1 MGKQKHQNP
10 YDYIYD
16 TYSPEEE
23 EQLFA
28 AIKPS
33 KPKVQKTIQ
42 PTFVA
47 ESAYAP
53 DEEQIPYFNTTENS
67 EEAILRLEEN
77 NKELAQK
84 YLDILSSSINRQER
98 DFIRE
103 EIKTLIRTW
112 GLTYVDDLEH
122 YPLSREEKHII
133 RMDFYGSI
141 NQTEKTPPRTNLSE
155 RYLQFINAPQTQQAE
170 LPPQDYNLDASPT
183 WQLFRQFPRFQ
194 KIESELKEQMHKMHI
209 PAELLP
215 AMNAY
220 DFSDILY
227 NYFKEDENSPKA
239 HLFLGARKSFI
250 KDFIR
255 HNENAL
261 KKYLTQINVDQ
272 RYIDALVDEMKR
284 LGKTSNIM
292 VMDPIKWKTLFKQ
305 YQKAGLIPTDEV
317 YTPDVP
323 QKYKELIKEHNDY
336 FKVAVLD
343 KEGKPLSGPEF
354 SVHHKTAVKD
364 AATIPDLADVNKFEN
379 LCLTIDSPYHR
390 ILHSLD
396 MTQTIDKRESYKS
409 RIYMNKD
416 IVFWGGF
423 HPLFHIHYDYS
434 QDARTLRQKK
444 NLTEWKEK
452 HHIPTPQEIK
462 EAYSSYVD
470 SLNRSKNSKKEKNE
484 KRIASNENNTP
495 TKLGINSLPQ
505 YKKIFAEKGKQ
516 AKIKAQKIAQI
527 VDSLYFSQLE
537 GTRKDI
543 PSYMRQFEGKYKDR
557 KKKANA
563 IGQLLGIMQA
573 VSAIENKTQES
584 KDNVILAAQKYE
596 QTHQQ
601 AKRTKAML
609 KFATKANNTSKT
621 ETKSDVPQ
629 PKKKKKEPSPKTI
642 SKEKIL
648 QNIND
653 SLVTIDDKKH
663 IQFYLEDKPLKP
675 QMKKTVKMAA
685 ATKEK
690 NKAPQTVAPAKEQKA
705 FIYHPKPVLNK
716 EKSPTTNSAPEIQEK
731 RAPLNMNRIFNKL
744 KQKQEQKKLEQ
755 QKHNYRYQMKRKKIE
770 AIKELYRIMQQVAAK
785 PDRTKEQDSRAME
798 RILFVLSQNK
808 SRS

>member
-141 NQTEKTPPRTNLSE
+141 NQTEKVPPRTNLSE

-323 QKYKELIKEHNDY
+323 QKYKELIKERNDY

-409 RIYMNKD
+409 RIYMDKD

-462 EAYSSYVD
+462 EAYSSYVEG
-470 SLNRSKNSKKEKNE
+470 LHRSKNSKKKKSPPKENTQNTLPVKYEKTPRINISPNKTKSLKKQIQPIDTRIKNNNE
-484 KRIASNENNTP
+484 TAFNKRKE
-495 TKLGINSLPQ
+495 
-505 YKKIFAEKGKQ
+505 
-516 AKIKAQKIAQI
+516 KIAQPM
-527 VDSLYFSQLE
+527 SME
-537 GTRKDI
+537 
-543 PSYMRQFEGKYKDR
+543 
-557 KKKANA
+557 
-563 IGQLLGIMQA
+563 
-573 VSAIENKTQES
+573 
-584 KDNVILAAQKYE
+584 
-596 QTHQQ
+596 
-601 AKRTKAML
+601 
-609 KFATKANNTSKT
+609 
-621 ETKSDVPQ
+621 
-629 PKKKKKEPSPKTI
+629 
-642 SKEKIL
+642 
-648 QNIND
+648 
-653 SLVTIDDKKH
+653 
-663 IQFYLEDKPLKP
+663 
-675 QMKKTVKMAA
+675 
-685 ATKEK
+685 
-690 NKAPQTVAPAKEQKA
+690 
-705 FIYHPKPVLNK
+705 
-716 EKSPTTNSAPEIQEK
+716 
-731 RAPLNMNRIFNKL
+731 RIFNKL

>member
-141 NQTEKTPPRTNLSE
+141 NQTEKVPPRTNLSE
-155 RYLQFINAPQTQQAE
+155 RYLQFINAPQSQQAE

-462 EAYSSYVD
+462 EAYSSYVEG
-470 SLNRSKNSKKEKNE
+470 LHRSKNSKKKKSPPKENTQNTLPVKYEKTQRINISPNKTKSLKKQIQPIDTRIKNNNE
-484 KRIASNENNTP
+484 TAFNKRKE
-495 TKLGINSLPQ
+495 
-505 YKKIFAEKGKQ
+505 
-516 AKIKAQKIAQI
+516 KIAQPM
-527 VDSLYFSQLE
+527 SME
-537 GTRKDI
+537 
-543 PSYMRQFEGKYKDR
+543 
-557 KKKANA
+557 
-563 IGQLLGIMQA
+563 
-573 VSAIENKTQES
+573 
-584 KDNVILAAQKYE
+584 
-596 QTHQQ
+596 
-601 AKRTKAML
+601 
-609 KFATKANNTSKT
+609 
-621 ETKSDVPQ
+621 
-629 PKKKKKEPSPKTI
+629 
-642 SKEKIL
+642 
-648 QNIND
+648 
-653 SLVTIDDKKH
+653 
-663 IQFYLEDKPLKP
+663 
-675 QMKKTVKMAA
+675 
-685 ATKEK
+685 
-690 NKAPQTVAPAKEQKA
+690 
-705 FIYHPKPVLNK
+705 
-716 EKSPTTNSAPEIQEK
+716 
-731 RAPLNMNRIFNKL
+731 RIFNKL

>member
-10 YDYIYD
+10 YDYIYN

-141 NQTEKTPPRTNLSE
+141 NQTEKVPPRTNLSE

-423 HPLFHIHYDYS
+423 HPMFHIHYDYS

-462 EAYSSYVD
+462 EAYSSYVEG
-470 SLNRSKNSKKEKNE
+470 LHRSKNSKKKKSPPKENTQNTLPVKYEKTPRINISPNKTKSLKKQIQPIDTRIKNNNE
-484 KRIASNENNTP
+484 TAFNKRKE
-495 TKLGINSLPQ
+495 
-505 YKKIFAEKGKQ
+505 
-516 AKIKAQKIAQI
+516 KIAQPM
-527 VDSLYFSQLE
+527 SME
-537 GTRKDI
+537 
-543 PSYMRQFEGKYKDR
+543 
-557 KKKANA
+557 
-563 IGQLLGIMQA
+563 
-573 VSAIENKTQES
+573 
-584 KDNVILAAQKYE
+584 
-596 QTHQQ
+596 
-601 AKRTKAML
+601 
-609 KFATKANNTSKT
+609 
-621 ETKSDVPQ
+621 
-629 PKKKKKEPSPKTI
+629 
-642 SKEKIL
+642 
-648 QNIND
+648 
-653 SLVTIDDKKH
+653 
-663 IQFYLEDKPLKP
+663 
-675 QMKKTVKMAA
+675 
-685 ATKEK
+685 
-690 NKAPQTVAPAKEQKA
+690 
-705 FIYHPKPVLNK
+705 
-716 EKSPTTNSAPEIQEK
+716 
-731 RAPLNMNRIFNKL
+731 RIFNKL

-755 QKHNYRYQMKRKKIE
+755 QKHNYRYQKKRKKIE

>member
-317 YTPDVP
+317 YTPDVS

-409 RIYMNKD
+409 RIYMDKD

-462 EAYSSYVD
+462 EAYSSYVEG
-470 SLNRSKNSKKEKNE
+470 LHRSKNSKKKKSPPKENTKNTLPVKYEKTPRINISPNKTKSLKKQIQPIDTRIKNNNE
-484 KRIASNENNTP
+484 TAFNKRKE
-495 TKLGINSLPQ
+495 
-505 YKKIFAEKGKQ
+505 
-516 AKIKAQKIAQI
+516 KIAQPM
-527 VDSLYFSQLE
+527 SME
-537 GTRKDI
+537 
-543 PSYMRQFEGKYKDR
+543 
-557 KKKANA
+557 
-563 IGQLLGIMQA
+563 
-573 VSAIENKTQES
+573 
-584 KDNVILAAQKYE
+584 
-596 QTHQQ
+596 
-601 AKRTKAML
+601 
-609 KFATKANNTSKT
+609 
-621 ETKSDVPQ
+621 
-629 PKKKKKEPSPKTI
+629 
-642 SKEKIL
+642 
-648 QNIND
+648 
-653 SLVTIDDKKH
+653 
-663 IQFYLEDKPLKP
+663 
-675 QMKKTVKMAA
+675 
-685 ATKEK
+685 
-690 NKAPQTVAPAKEQKA
+690 
-705 FIYHPKPVLNK
+705 
-716 EKSPTTNSAPEIQEK
+716 
-731 RAPLNMNRIFNKL
+731 RIFNKL

-755 QKHNYRYQMKRKKIE
+755 QKHNYRNQMKRKKIE

>member
-155 RYLQFINAPQTQQAE
+155 RYLQFINTPQTQQAE
-170 LPPQDYNLDASPT
+170 LPSQDYNLDASPT

-215 AMNAY
+215 ALNAY

-227 NYFKEDENSPKA
+227 NYYKEDENSPKA

-255 HNENAL
+255 HNETAFR
-261 KKYLTQINVDQ
+261 KYLTQTNVDK

-323 QKYKELIKEHNDY
+323 QKYKDLIKEHNDY

-409 RIYMNKD
+409 RIYMDKD

-462 EAYSSYVD
+462 EAYSSYVEG
-470 SLNRSKNSKKEKNE
+470 LHRSKNSKKKKSPPKENTQNTLPVKYEKTQRINISPNKTKSLKKQIQPMDTRIKNNNE
-484 KRIASNENNTP
+484 TAFNKRKE
-495 TKLGINSLPQ
+495 
-505 YKKIFAEKGKQ
+505 
-516 AKIKAQKIAQI
+516 KIAQPM
-527 VDSLYFSQLE
+527 SME
-537 GTRKDI
+537 
-543 PSYMRQFEGKYKDR
+543 
-557 KKKANA
+557 
-563 IGQLLGIMQA
+563 
-573 VSAIENKTQES
+573 
-584 KDNVILAAQKYE
+584 
-596 QTHQQ
+596 
-601 AKRTKAML
+601 
-609 KFATKANNTSKT
+609 
-621 ETKSDVPQ
+621 
-629 PKKKKKEPSPKTI
+629 
-642 SKEKIL
+642 
-648 QNIND
+648 
-653 SLVTIDDKKH
+653 
-663 IQFYLEDKPLKP
+663 
-675 QMKKTVKMAA
+675 
-685 ATKEK
+685 
-690 NKAPQTVAPAKEQKA
+690 
-705 FIYHPKPVLNK
+705 
-716 EKSPTTNSAPEIQEK
+716 
-731 RAPLNMNRIFNKL
+731 RIFNKL

-770 AIKELYRIMQQVAAK
+770 AIKELYKIMQQVAAK

>member
-141 NQTEKTPPRTNLSE
+141 NQTEKVPPRTNLSE

-462 EAYSSYVD
+462 EAYSSYVEG
-470 SLNRSKNSKKEKNE
+470 LHRSKNSKKKKSPPKENTQNTLPVKYEKTQRINISPNKTKSLKKQIQPIDTRIKNNNE
-484 KRIASNENNTP
+484 TAFNKRKE
-495 TKLGINSLPQ
+495 
-505 YKKIFAEKGKQ
+505 
-516 AKIKAQKIAQI
+516 KIAQPM
-527 VDSLYFSQLE
+527 SME
-537 GTRKDI
+537 
-543 PSYMRQFEGKYKDR
+543 
-557 KKKANA
+557 
-563 IGQLLGIMQA
+563 
-573 VSAIENKTQES
+573 
-584 KDNVILAAQKYE
+584 
-596 QTHQQ
+596 
-601 AKRTKAML
+601 
-609 KFATKANNTSKT
+609 
-621 ETKSDVPQ
+621 
-629 PKKKKKEPSPKTI
+629 
-642 SKEKIL
+642 
-648 QNIND
+648 
-653 SLVTIDDKKH
+653 
-663 IQFYLEDKPLKP
+663 
-675 QMKKTVKMAA
+675 
-685 ATKEK
+685 
-690 NKAPQTVAPAKEQKA
+690 
-705 FIYHPKPVLNK
+705 
-716 EKSPTTNSAPEIQEK
+716 
-731 RAPLNMNRIFNKL
+731 RIFNKL

-770 AIKELYRIMQQVAAK
+770 AIKELYKIMQQVAAK

>member
-141 NQTEKTPPRTNLSE
+141 NQTEKVPPRTNLSE

-194 KIESELKEQMHKMHI
+194 KIESELKEQMQKMRI

-215 AMNAY
+215 ALNAY

-227 NYFKEDENSPKA
+227 NYYKEDENSPKA

-255 HNENAL
+255 HNETAFR
-261 KKYLTQINVDQ
+261 KYLTQINVDQ

-323 QKYKELIKEHNDY
+323 QKYKELIKERNDY

-409 RIYMNKD
+409 RIYMDKD

-462 EAYSSYVD
+462 EAYSSYVEG
-470 SLNRSKNSKKEKNE
+470 LHRSKNSKKKKSPPKENTQNTLPVKYEKTPRINISPNKTKSLKKQIQPIDTRIKNNNE
-484 KRIASNENNTP
+484 TAFNKRKE
-495 TKLGINSLPQ
+495 
-505 YKKIFAEKGKQ
+505 
-516 AKIKAQKIAQI
+516 KIAQPM
-527 VDSLYFSQLE
+527 SME
-537 GTRKDI
+537 
-543 PSYMRQFEGKYKDR
+543 
-557 KKKANA
+557 
-563 IGQLLGIMQA
+563 
-573 VSAIENKTQES
+573 
-584 KDNVILAAQKYE
+584 
-596 QTHQQ
+596 
-601 AKRTKAML
+601 
-609 KFATKANNTSKT
+609 
-621 ETKSDVPQ
+621 
-629 PKKKKKEPSPKTI
+629 
-642 SKEKIL
+642 
-648 QNIND
+648 
-653 SLVTIDDKKH
+653 
-663 IQFYLEDKPLKP
+663 
-675 QMKKTVKMAA
+675 
-685 ATKEK
+685 
-690 NKAPQTVAPAKEQKA
+690 
-705 FIYHPKPVLNK
+705 
-716 EKSPTTNSAPEIQEK
+716 
-731 RAPLNMNRIFNKL
+731 RIFNKL

>member
-10 YDYIYD
+10 YDYVYD

-141 NQTEKTPPRTNLSE
+141 NQTEKVPPRTNLSE
-155 RYLQFINAPQTQQAE
+155 RYLQFINAPQSQQAE

-284 LGKTSNIM
+284 FGKTSNIM

-462 EAYSSYVD
+462 EAYSSYVEG
-470 SLNRSKNSKKEKNE
+470 LHRSKNSKKKKSPPKENTQNTLPVKYEKTQRINISPNKTKSLKKQIQPIDTRIKNNNE
-484 KRIASNENNTP
+484 TAFNKRKE
-495 TKLGINSLPQ
+495 
-505 YKKIFAEKGKQ
+505 
-516 AKIKAQKIAQI
+516 KIAQPM
-527 VDSLYFSQLE
+527 SME
-537 GTRKDI
+537 
-543 PSYMRQFEGKYKDR
+543 
-557 KKKANA
+557 
-563 IGQLLGIMQA
+563 
-573 VSAIENKTQES
+573 
-584 KDNVILAAQKYE
+584 
-596 QTHQQ
+596 
-601 AKRTKAML
+601 
-609 KFATKANNTSKT
+609 
-621 ETKSDVPQ
+621 
-629 PKKKKKEPSPKTI
+629 
-642 SKEKIL
+642 
-648 QNIND
+648 
-653 SLVTIDDKKH
+653 
-663 IQFYLEDKPLKP
+663 
-675 QMKKTVKMAA
+675 
-685 ATKEK
+685 
-690 NKAPQTVAPAKEQKA
+690 
-705 FIYHPKPVLNK
+705 
-716 EKSPTTNSAPEIQEK
+716 
-731 RAPLNMNRIFNKL
+731 RIFNKL

-770 AIKELYRIMQQVAAK
+770 AIKELYKIMQQVAAK

>member
-16 TYSPEEE
+16 TYSPEQE

-141 NQTEKTPPRTNLSE
+141 NQTEKVPPRTNLSE

-170 LPPQDYNLDASPT
+170 LPPQDYNLDTSPT

-255 HNENAL
+255 HNETAFR
-261 KKYLTQINVDQ
+261 KYLTQTNVDK

-462 EAYSSYVD
+462 EAYSSYVEG
-470 SLNRSKNSKKEKNE
+470 LHRSKNSKKKKSPPKENTQNTLPVKYEKTPRINISPNKTKSLKKQIQPMDTRIKNNNE
-484 KRIASNENNTP
+484 TAFNKRKE
-495 TKLGINSLPQ
+495 
-505 YKKIFAEKGKQ
+505 
-516 AKIKAQKIAQI
+516 KIAQPM
-527 VDSLYFSQLE
+527 SME
-537 GTRKDI
+537 
-543 PSYMRQFEGKYKDR
+543 
-557 KKKANA
+557 
-563 IGQLLGIMQA
+563 
-573 VSAIENKTQES
+573 
-584 KDNVILAAQKYE
+584 
-596 QTHQQ
+596 
-601 AKRTKAML
+601 
-609 KFATKANNTSKT
+609 
-621 ETKSDVPQ
+621 
-629 PKKKKKEPSPKTI
+629 
-642 SKEKIL
+642 
-648 QNIND
+648 
-653 SLVTIDDKKH
+653 
-663 IQFYLEDKPLKP
+663 
-675 QMKKTVKMAA
+675 
-685 ATKEK
+685 
-690 NKAPQTVAPAKEQKA
+690 
-705 FIYHPKPVLNK
+705 
-716 EKSPTTNSAPEIQEK
+716 
-731 RAPLNMNRIFNKL
+731 RIFNKL

>member
-141 NQTEKTPPRTNLSE
+141 NQTEKVPPRTNLSE
-155 RYLQFINAPQTQQAE
+155 RYLQFINAPQTHQAE
-170 LPPQDYNLDASPT
+170 LPPQDYNLDTSPT

-462 EAYSSYVD
+462 EAYSSYVEG
-470 SLNRSKNSKKEKNE
+470 LHRSKNSKKKKSPPKENTQNTLPVKYEKTPRINISPNKTKSLKKQIQPIDTRIKNNNE
-484 KRIASNENNTP
+484 TAFNKRKE
-495 TKLGINSLPQ
+495 
-505 YKKIFAEKGKQ
+505 
-516 AKIKAQKIAQI
+516 KIAQPM
-527 VDSLYFSQLE
+527 SME
-537 GTRKDI
+537 
-543 PSYMRQFEGKYKDR
+543 
-557 KKKANA
+557 
-563 IGQLLGIMQA
+563 
-573 VSAIENKTQES
+573 
-584 KDNVILAAQKYE
+584 
-596 QTHQQ
+596 
-601 AKRTKAML
+601 
-609 KFATKANNTSKT
+609 
-621 ETKSDVPQ
+621 
-629 PKKKKKEPSPKTI
+629 
-642 SKEKIL
+642 
-648 QNIND
+648 
-653 SLVTIDDKKH
+653 
-663 IQFYLEDKPLKP
+663 
-675 QMKKTVKMAA
+675 
-685 ATKEK
+685 
-690 NKAPQTVAPAKEQKA
+690 
-705 FIYHPKPVLNK
+705 
-716 EKSPTTNSAPEIQEK
+716 
-731 RAPLNMNRIFNKL
+731 RIFNKL

>member
-10 YDYIYD
+10 YDYIYN

-141 NQTEKTPPRTNLSE
+141 NQTEKVPPRTNLSE

-423 HPLFHIHYDYS
+423 HPMFHIHYDYS

-462 EAYSSYVD
+462 EAYSSYVEG
-470 SLNRSKNSKKEKNE
+470 LHRSKNSKKKKSPPKENTQNTLPVKYEKTPRINISPNKTKSLKKQIQPIDTRIKNNNE
-484 KRIASNENNTP
+484 TAFNKRKE
-495 TKLGINSLPQ
+495 
-505 YKKIFAEKGKQ
+505 
-516 AKIKAQKIAQI
+516 KIAQPM
-527 VDSLYFSQLE
+527 SME
-537 GTRKDI
+537 
-543 PSYMRQFEGKYKDR
+543 
-557 KKKANA
+557 
-563 IGQLLGIMQA
+563 
-573 VSAIENKTQES
+573 
-584 KDNVILAAQKYE
+584 
-596 QTHQQ
+596 
-601 AKRTKAML
+601 
-609 KFATKANNTSKT
+609 
-621 ETKSDVPQ
+621 
-629 PKKKKKEPSPKTI
+629 
-642 SKEKIL
+642 
-648 QNIND
+648 
-653 SLVTIDDKKH
+653 
-663 IQFYLEDKPLKP
+663 
-675 QMKKTVKMAA
+675 
-685 ATKEK
+685 
-690 NKAPQTVAPAKEQKA
+690 
-705 FIYHPKPVLNK
+705 
-716 EKSPTTNSAPEIQEK
+716 
-731 RAPLNMNRIFNKL
+731 RIFNKL

>member
-141 NQTEKTPPRTNLSE
+141 NQTEKVPPRTNLSE

-170 LPPQDYNLDASPT
+170 LPPQDYNLDTSPT

-462 EAYSSYVD
+462 EAYSSYVEG
-470 SLNRSKNSKKEKNE
+470 LHRSKNSKKKKSPPKENTQNTLPVKYEKTPRINISPNKTKSLKKQIQPIDTRIKNNNE
-484 KRIASNENNTP
+484 TAFNKRKE
-495 TKLGINSLPQ
+495 
-505 YKKIFAEKGKQ
+505 
-516 AKIKAQKIAQI
+516 KIAQPM
-527 VDSLYFSQLE
+527 SME
-537 GTRKDI
+537 
-543 PSYMRQFEGKYKDR
+543 
-557 KKKANA
+557 
-563 IGQLLGIMQA
+563 
-573 VSAIENKTQES
+573 
-584 KDNVILAAQKYE
+584 
-596 QTHQQ
+596 
-601 AKRTKAML
+601 
-609 KFATKANNTSKT
+609 
-621 ETKSDVPQ
+621 
-629 PKKKKKEPSPKTI
+629 
-642 SKEKIL
+642 
-648 QNIND
+648 
-653 SLVTIDDKKH
+653 
-663 IQFYLEDKPLKP
+663 
-675 QMKKTVKMAA
+675 
-685 ATKEK
+685 
-690 NKAPQTVAPAKEQKA
+690 
-705 FIYHPKPVLNK
+705 
-716 EKSPTTNSAPEIQEK
+716 
-731 RAPLNMNRIFNKL
+731 RIFNKL

>member
-67 EEAILRLEEN
+67 EEAILRLEEH

-112 GLTYVDDLEH
+112 GLTYVDDLAH

-141 NQTEKTPPRTNLSE
+141 NQTEKVPPRTNLSE
-155 RYLQFINAPQTQQAE
+155 RYLQFINAPQFQQAE
-170 LPPQDYNLDASPT
+170 LPAQDYNLDASPT

-284 LGKTSNIM
+284 FGKTSNIM

-323 QKYKELIKEHNDY
+323 QKYKDLIKEHNDY
-336 FKVAVLD
+336 FKVAILD

-462 EAYSSYVD
+462 EAYSSYVEG
-470 SLNRSKNSKKEKNE
+470 LHRSKNSKKKKSPPKENTQNTLPVKYEKTQRINISPNKTKSLKKQIQPMDTRIKNNNE
-484 KRIASNENNTP
+484 TAFNKRKE
-495 TKLGINSLPQ
+495 
-505 YKKIFAEKGKQ
+505 
-516 AKIKAQKIAQI
+516 KIAQPM
-527 VDSLYFSQLE
+527 SME
-537 GTRKDI
+537 
-543 PSYMRQFEGKYKDR
+543 
-557 KKKANA
+557 
-563 IGQLLGIMQA
+563 
-573 VSAIENKTQES
+573 
-584 KDNVILAAQKYE
+584 
-596 QTHQQ
+596 
-601 AKRTKAML
+601 
-609 KFATKANNTSKT
+609 
-621 ETKSDVPQ
+621 
-629 PKKKKKEPSPKTI
+629 
-642 SKEKIL
+642 
-648 QNIND
+648 
-653 SLVTIDDKKH
+653 
-663 IQFYLEDKPLKP
+663 
-675 QMKKTVKMAA
+675 
-685 ATKEK
+685 
-690 NKAPQTVAPAKEQKA
+690 
-705 FIYHPKPVLNK
+705 
-716 EKSPTTNSAPEIQEK
+716 
-731 RAPLNMNRIFNKL
+731 RIFNKL

>member
-141 NQTEKTPPRTNLSE
+141 NQTEKVPPRTNLSE

-462 EAYSSYVD
+462 EAYSSYVEG
-470 SLNRSKNSKKEKNE
+470 LHRSKNSKKKKSPPKENTKNTLPVKYEKTPRINISPNKTKSLKKQIQPIDTRIKNNNE
-484 KRIASNENNTP
+484 TAFNKRKE
-495 TKLGINSLPQ
+495 
-505 YKKIFAEKGKQ
+505 
-516 AKIKAQKIAQI
+516 KIAQPM
-527 VDSLYFSQLE
+527 SME
-537 GTRKDI
+537 
-543 PSYMRQFEGKYKDR
+543 
-557 KKKANA
+557 
-563 IGQLLGIMQA
+563 
-573 VSAIENKTQES
+573 
-584 KDNVILAAQKYE
+584 
-596 QTHQQ
+596 
-601 AKRTKAML
+601 
-609 KFATKANNTSKT
+609 
-621 ETKSDVPQ
+621 
-629 PKKKKKEPSPKTI
+629 
-642 SKEKIL
+642 
-648 QNIND
+648 
-653 SLVTIDDKKH
+653 
-663 IQFYLEDKPLKP
+663 
-675 QMKKTVKMAA
+675 
-685 ATKEK
+685 
-690 NKAPQTVAPAKEQKA
+690 
-705 FIYHPKPVLNK
+705 
-716 EKSPTTNSAPEIQEK
+716 
-731 RAPLNMNRIFNKL
+731 RIFNKL

>member
-141 NQTEKTPPRTNLSE
+141 NQTEKVPPRTNLSE

-323 QKYKELIKEHNDY
+323 QKYKELIKERNDY

-409 RIYMNKD
+409 RIYMDKD

-462 EAYSSYVD
+462 EAYSSYVEG
-470 SLNRSKNSKKEKNE
+470 LHRSKNSKKKKSPPKENTQNTLPVKYEKTPRINISPNKTKSLKKQIQPIDTRIRNNNE
-484 KRIASNENNTP
+484 TAFNKRKE
-495 TKLGINSLPQ
+495 
-505 YKKIFAEKGKQ
+505 
-516 AKIKAQKIAQI
+516 KIAQPM
-527 VDSLYFSQLE
+527 SME
-537 GTRKDI
+537 
-543 PSYMRQFEGKYKDR
+543 
-557 KKKANA
+557 
-563 IGQLLGIMQA
+563 
-573 VSAIENKTQES
+573 
-584 KDNVILAAQKYE
+584 
-596 QTHQQ
+596 
-601 AKRTKAML
+601 
-609 KFATKANNTSKT
+609 
-621 ETKSDVPQ
+621 
-629 PKKKKKEPSPKTI
+629 
-642 SKEKIL
+642 
-648 QNIND
+648 
-653 SLVTIDDKKH
+653 
-663 IQFYLEDKPLKP
+663 
-675 QMKKTVKMAA
+675 
-685 ATKEK
+685 
-690 NKAPQTVAPAKEQKA
+690 
-705 FIYHPKPVLNK
+705 
-716 EKSPTTNSAPEIQEK
+716 
-731 RAPLNMNRIFNKL
+731 RIFNKL

>member
-141 NQTEKTPPRTNLSE
+141 NQTEKVPPRTNLSE

-170 LPPQDYNLDASPT
+170 LPSQDYDLDASPT

-423 HPLFHIHYDYS
+423 HPMFHIHYDYS

-462 EAYSSYVD
+462 EAYSSYVEG
-470 SLNRSKNSKKEKNE
+470 LHRSKNSKKKKSPPKENTQNTLPVKYEKTPRINISPNKTKSLKKQIQPIDTRIKNNNE
-484 KRIASNENNTP
+484 TAFNKRKE
-495 TKLGINSLPQ
+495 
-505 YKKIFAEKGKQ
+505 
-516 AKIKAQKIAQI
+516 KIAQPM
-527 VDSLYFSQLE
+527 SME
-537 GTRKDI
+537 
-543 PSYMRQFEGKYKDR
+543 
-557 KKKANA
+557 
-563 IGQLLGIMQA
+563 
-573 VSAIENKTQES
+573 
-584 KDNVILAAQKYE
+584 
-596 QTHQQ
+596 
-601 AKRTKAML
+601 
-609 KFATKANNTSKT
+609 
-621 ETKSDVPQ
+621 
-629 PKKKKKEPSPKTI
+629 
-642 SKEKIL
+642 
-648 QNIND
+648 
-653 SLVTIDDKKH
+653 
-663 IQFYLEDKPLKP
+663 
-675 QMKKTVKMAA
+675 
-685 ATKEK
+685 
-690 NKAPQTVAPAKEQKA
+690 
-705 FIYHPKPVLNK
+705 
-716 EKSPTTNSAPEIQEK
+716 
-731 RAPLNMNRIFNKL
+731 RIFNKL

>member
-10 YDYIYD
+10 YDYVYD

-141 NQTEKTPPRTNLSE
+141 NQTEKVPPRTNLSE
-155 RYLQFINAPQTQQAE
+155 RYLQFINAPQSQQAE

-284 LGKTSNIM
+284 FGKTSNIM

-336 FKVAVLD
+336 FKVAILD

-462 EAYSSYVD
+462 EAYSSYVEG
-470 SLNRSKNSKKEKNE
+470 LHRSKNSKKKKSPPKENTQNTLPVKYEKTP
-484 KRIASNENNTP
+484 RINISPNK
-495 TKLGINSLPQ
+495 TKSL
-505 YKKIFAEKGKQ
+505 KKQIQ
-516 AKIKAQKIAQI
+516 PIDTKIKNNNETA
-527 VDSLYFSQLE
+527 F
-537 GTRKDI
+537 
-543 PSYMRQFEGKYKDR
+543 
-557 KKKANA
+557 
-563 IGQLLGIMQA
+563 
-573 VSAIENKTQES
+573 NK
-584 KDNVILAAQKYE
+584 
-596 QTHQQ
+596 
-601 AKRTKAML
+601 R
-609 KFATKANNTSKT
+609 
-621 ETKSDVPQ
+621 
-629 PKKKKKEPSPKTI
+629 
-642 SKEKIL
+642 KEKIT
-648 QNIND
+648 QPM
-653 SLVTIDDKKH
+653 SM
-663 IQFYLEDKPLKP
+663 E
-675 QMKKTVKMAA
+675 
-685 ATKEK
+685 
-690 NKAPQTVAPAKEQKA
+690 
-705 FIYHPKPVLNK
+705 
-716 EKSPTTNSAPEIQEK
+716 
-731 RAPLNMNRIFNKL
+731 RIFNKL

-770 AIKELYRIMQQVAAK
+770 AIKELYKIMQQVAAK

>member
-112 GLTYVDDLEH
+112 GLTYVDDLAH

-141 NQTEKTPPRTNLSE
+141 NQTEKVPPRTNLSE

-255 HNENAL
+255 HNESTFR
-261 KKYLTQINVDQ
+261 KYLTQINVDQ

-284 LGKTSNIM
+284 FGKTSNIM

-305 YQKAGLIPTDEV
+305 YQKIGLIPTDEV

-323 QKYKELIKEHNDY
+323 QKYKDLIKEHNDY
-336 FKVAVLD
+336 FKVAILD

-379 LCLTIDSPYHR
+379 LCLTVDSPYHR

-423 HPLFHIHYDYS
+423 HSLFHIHYDYS

-462 EAYSSYVD
+462 EAYSSYVEG
-470 SLNRSKNSKKEKNE
+470 LHRSKNSKKKKSPPKENTQNTLPVKYEKTQRINISPNKTKSLKKQIQPMDTRIKNNNE
-484 KRIASNENNTP
+484 TAFNKRKE
-495 TKLGINSLPQ
+495 
-505 YKKIFAEKGKQ
+505 
-516 AKIKAQKIAQI
+516 KIAQPM
-527 VDSLYFSQLE
+527 SME
-537 GTRKDI
+537 
-543 PSYMRQFEGKYKDR
+543 
-557 KKKANA
+557 
-563 IGQLLGIMQA
+563 
-573 VSAIENKTQES
+573 
-584 KDNVILAAQKYE
+584 
-596 QTHQQ
+596 
-601 AKRTKAML
+601 
-609 KFATKANNTSKT
+609 
-621 ETKSDVPQ
+621 
-629 PKKKKKEPSPKTI
+629 
-642 SKEKIL
+642 
-648 QNIND
+648 
-653 SLVTIDDKKH
+653 
-663 IQFYLEDKPLKP
+663 
-675 QMKKTVKMAA
+675 
-685 ATKEK
+685 
-690 NKAPQTVAPAKEQKA
+690 
-705 FIYHPKPVLNK
+705 
-716 EKSPTTNSAPEIQEK
+716 
-731 RAPLNMNRIFNKL
+731 RIFNKL

>member
-141 NQTEKTPPRTNLSE
+141 NQTEKVPPRTNLSE

-462 EAYSSYVD
+462 EAYSSYVEG
-470 SLNRSKNSKKEKNE
+470 LHRSKNSKKKKSPPKENTQNTLPVKYEKTQRINISPNKTKSLKKQIQPIDTRIKNNNE
-484 KRIASNENNTP
+484 TAFNKRKE
-495 TKLGINSLPQ
+495 
-505 YKKIFAEKGKQ
+505 
-516 AKIKAQKIAQI
+516 KIAQPM
-527 VDSLYFSQLE
+527 SME
-537 GTRKDI
+537 
-543 PSYMRQFEGKYKDR
+543 
-557 KKKANA
+557 
-563 IGQLLGIMQA
+563 
-573 VSAIENKTQES
+573 
-584 KDNVILAAQKYE
+584 
-596 QTHQQ
+596 
-601 AKRTKAML
+601 
-609 KFATKANNTSKT
+609 
-621 ETKSDVPQ
+621 
-629 PKKKKKEPSPKTI
+629 
-642 SKEKIL
+642 
-648 QNIND
+648 
-653 SLVTIDDKKH
+653 
-663 IQFYLEDKPLKP
+663 
-675 QMKKTVKMAA
+675 
-685 ATKEK
+685 
-690 NKAPQTVAPAKEQKA
+690 
-705 FIYHPKPVLNK
+705 
-716 EKSPTTNSAPEIQEK
+716 
-731 RAPLNMNRIFNKL
+731 RIFNKL

>member
-141 NQTEKTPPRTNLSE
+141 NQTEKVPPRTNLSE
-155 RYLQFINAPQTQQAE
+155 RYLQFINAPQTHQAE

-215 AMNAY
+215 ALNAY

-227 NYFKEDENSPKA
+227 NYYKEDENSPKA

-462 EAYSSYVD
+462 EAYSSYVEG
-470 SLNRSKNSKKEKNE
+470 LHRSKNSKKKKSPPKENTQNTLPVKYEKTPRINISPNKTKSLKKQIQPINTRIKNNNE
-484 KRIASNENNTP
+484 TAFNKRKE
-495 TKLGINSLPQ
+495 
-505 YKKIFAEKGKQ
+505 
-516 AKIKAQKIAQI
+516 KIAQPM
-527 VDSLYFSQLE
+527 SME
-537 GTRKDI
+537 
-543 PSYMRQFEGKYKDR
+543 
-557 KKKANA
+557 
-563 IGQLLGIMQA
+563 
-573 VSAIENKTQES
+573 
-584 KDNVILAAQKYE
+584 
-596 QTHQQ
+596 
-601 AKRTKAML
+601 
-609 KFATKANNTSKT
+609 
-621 ETKSDVPQ
+621 
-629 PKKKKKEPSPKTI
+629 
-642 SKEKIL
+642 
-648 QNIND
+648 
-653 SLVTIDDKKH
+653 
-663 IQFYLEDKPLKP
+663 
-675 QMKKTVKMAA
+675 
-685 ATKEK
+685 
-690 NKAPQTVAPAKEQKA
+690 
-705 FIYHPKPVLNK
+705 
-716 EKSPTTNSAPEIQEK
+716 
-731 RAPLNMNRIFNKL
+731 RIFNKL

-770 AIKELYRIMQQVAAK
+770 AIKELYKIMQQVAAK

>member
-10 YDYIYD
+10 YDYVYD

-141 NQTEKTPPRTNLSE
+141 NQTEKVPPRTNLSE
-155 RYLQFINAPQTQQAE
+155 RYLQFINAPQSQQAE

-336 FKVAVLD
+336 FKVAILD

-462 EAYSSYVD
+462 EAYSSYVEG
-470 SLNRSKNSKKEKNE
+470 LHRSKNSKKKKSPPKENTQNTLPVKYEKTP
-484 KRIASNENNTP
+484 RINISPNK
-495 TKLGINSLPQ
+495 TKSL
-505 YKKIFAEKGKQ
+505 KKQIQ
-516 AKIKAQKIAQI
+516 PIDTKIKNNNETAFNKRKEKIAQPM
-527 VDSLYFSQLE
+527 SME
-537 GTRKDI
+537 
-543 PSYMRQFEGKYKDR
+543 
-557 KKKANA
+557 
-563 IGQLLGIMQA
+563 
-573 VSAIENKTQES
+573 
-584 KDNVILAAQKYE
+584 
-596 QTHQQ
+596 
-601 AKRTKAML
+601 
-609 KFATKANNTSKT
+609 
-621 ETKSDVPQ
+621 
-629 PKKKKKEPSPKTI
+629 
-642 SKEKIL
+642 
-648 QNIND
+648 
-653 SLVTIDDKKH
+653 
-663 IQFYLEDKPLKP
+663 
-675 QMKKTVKMAA
+675 
-685 ATKEK
+685 
-690 NKAPQTVAPAKEQKA
+690 
-705 FIYHPKPVLNK
+705 
-716 EKSPTTNSAPEIQEK
+716 
-731 RAPLNMNRIFNKL
+731 RIFNKL

-770 AIKELYRIMQQVAAK
+770 AIKELYKIMQQVAAK

>member
-141 NQTEKTPPRTNLSE
+141 NQTEKVPPRTNLSE
-155 RYLQFINAPQTQQAE
+155 RYLQFINAPQSQQAE

-284 LGKTSNIM
+284 FGKTSNIM

-336 FKVAVLD
+336 FKVAILD

-462 EAYSSYVD
+462 EAYSSYVEG
-470 SLNRSKNSKKEKNE
+470 LHRSKNSKKKKSPPKENTQNTLPVKYEKTP
-484 KRIASNENNTP
+484 RINISPNK
-495 TKLGINSLPQ
+495 TKSL
-505 YKKIFAEKGKQ
+505 KKQIQ
-516 AKIKAQKIAQI
+516 PIDTKIKNNNETAFNKRKEKIAQPM
-527 VDSLYFSQLE
+527 SME
-537 GTRKDI
+537 
-543 PSYMRQFEGKYKDR
+543 
-557 KKKANA
+557 
-563 IGQLLGIMQA
+563 
-573 VSAIENKTQES
+573 
-584 KDNVILAAQKYE
+584 
-596 QTHQQ
+596 
-601 AKRTKAML
+601 
-609 KFATKANNTSKT
+609 
-621 ETKSDVPQ
+621 
-629 PKKKKKEPSPKTI
+629 
-642 SKEKIL
+642 
-648 QNIND
+648 
-653 SLVTIDDKKH
+653 
-663 IQFYLEDKPLKP
+663 
-675 QMKKTVKMAA
+675 
-685 ATKEK
+685 
-690 NKAPQTVAPAKEQKA
+690 
-705 FIYHPKPVLNK
+705 
-716 EKSPTTNSAPEIQEK
+716 
-731 RAPLNMNRIFNKL
+731 RIFNKL

-770 AIKELYRIMQQVAAK
+770 AIKELYKIMQQVAAK

>member
-141 NQTEKTPPRTNLSE
+141 NQTEKVPPRTNLSE

-423 HPLFHIHYDYS
+423 HPMFHIHYDYS

-462 EAYSSYVD
+462 EAYSSYVEG
-470 SLNRSKNSKKEKNE
+470 LHRSKNSKKKKSPPKENTQNTLPVKYEKTQRINISPNKTKSLKKQIQPIDTRIKNNNE
-484 KRIASNENNTP
+484 TAFNKRKE
-495 TKLGINSLPQ
+495 
-505 YKKIFAEKGKQ
+505 
-516 AKIKAQKIAQI
+516 KIAQPM
-527 VDSLYFSQLE
+527 SME
-537 GTRKDI
+537 
-543 PSYMRQFEGKYKDR
+543 
-557 KKKANA
+557 
-563 IGQLLGIMQA
+563 
-573 VSAIENKTQES
+573 
-584 KDNVILAAQKYE
+584 
-596 QTHQQ
+596 
-601 AKRTKAML
+601 
-609 KFATKANNTSKT
+609 
-621 ETKSDVPQ
+621 
-629 PKKKKKEPSPKTI
+629 
-642 SKEKIL
+642 
-648 QNIND
+648 
-653 SLVTIDDKKH
+653 
-663 IQFYLEDKPLKP
+663 
-675 QMKKTVKMAA
+675 
-685 ATKEK
+685 
-690 NKAPQTVAPAKEQKA
+690 
-705 FIYHPKPVLNK
+705 
-716 EKSPTTNSAPEIQEK
+716 
-731 RAPLNMNRIFNKL
+731 RIFNKL

>member
-170 LPPQDYNLDASPT
+170 RPPQDYNLDASPT

-194 KIESELKEQMHKMHI
+194 KIESELKEQMQKMRI

-215 AMNAY
+215 ALNAY

-227 NYFKEDENSPKA
+227 NYYKEDENSPKA

-255 HNENAL
+255 HNETAFR
-261 KKYLTQINVDQ
+261 KYLTQTNVDK

-323 QKYKELIKEHNDY
+323 QKYKDLIKEHNDY
-336 FKVAVLD
+336 FKVAILD

-409 RIYMNKD
+409 RIYMDKD

-462 EAYSSYVD
+462 EAYSSYVEG
-470 SLNRSKNSKKEKNE
+470 LHRSKNSKKKKSPPKENTQNTLPVKYEKTQRINISPNKTKSLKKQIQPMDTRIKNNNE
-484 KRIASNENNTP
+484 TAFNKRKE
-495 TKLGINSLPQ
+495 
-505 YKKIFAEKGKQ
+505 
-516 AKIKAQKIAQI
+516 KIAQPM
-527 VDSLYFSQLE
+527 SME
-537 GTRKDI
+537 
-543 PSYMRQFEGKYKDR
+543 
-557 KKKANA
+557 
-563 IGQLLGIMQA
+563 
-573 VSAIENKTQES
+573 
-584 KDNVILAAQKYE
+584 
-596 QTHQQ
+596 
-601 AKRTKAML
+601 
-609 KFATKANNTSKT
+609 
-621 ETKSDVPQ
+621 
-629 PKKKKKEPSPKTI
+629 
-642 SKEKIL
+642 
-648 QNIND
+648 
-653 SLVTIDDKKH
+653 
-663 IQFYLEDKPLKP
+663 
-675 QMKKTVKMAA
+675 
-685 ATKEK
+685 
-690 NKAPQTVAPAKEQKA
+690 
-705 FIYHPKPVLNK
+705 
-716 EKSPTTNSAPEIQEK
+716 
-731 RAPLNMNRIFNKL
+731 RIFNKL

-770 AIKELYRIMQQVAAK
+770 AIKELYKIMQQVAAK

>member
-10 YDYIYD
+10 YDYIYN

-53 DEEQIPYFNTTENS
+53 DEEQIPCFNTTENS

-141 NQTEKTPPRTNLSE
+141 NQTEKVPPRTNLSE

-170 LPPQDYNLDASPT
+170 RPPQDYNLDASPT

-255 HNENAL
+255 HNETAFR
-261 KKYLTQINVDQ
+261 KYLTQTNVDK

-462 EAYSSYVD
+462 EAYSSYVEG
-470 SLNRSKNSKKEKNE
+470 LHRSKNSKKKKSPPKENTQNTLPVKYEKTPRINISPNKTKSLKKQIQPIDTRIKNNNE
-484 KRIASNENNTP
+484 TAFNKRKE
-495 TKLGINSLPQ
+495 
-505 YKKIFAEKGKQ
+505 
-516 AKIKAQKIAQI
+516 KIAQPM
-527 VDSLYFSQLE
+527 SME
-537 GTRKDI
+537 
-543 PSYMRQFEGKYKDR
+543 
-557 KKKANA
+557 
-563 IGQLLGIMQA
+563 
-573 VSAIENKTQES
+573 
-584 KDNVILAAQKYE
+584 
-596 QTHQQ
+596 
-601 AKRTKAML
+601 
-609 KFATKANNTSKT
+609 
-621 ETKSDVPQ
+621 
-629 PKKKKKEPSPKTI
+629 
-642 SKEKIL
+642 
-648 QNIND
+648 
-653 SLVTIDDKKH
+653 
-663 IQFYLEDKPLKP
+663 
-675 QMKKTVKMAA
+675 
-685 ATKEK
+685 
-690 NKAPQTVAPAKEQKA
+690 
-705 FIYHPKPVLNK
+705 
-716 EKSPTTNSAPEIQEK
+716 
-731 RAPLNMNRIFNKL
+731 RIFNKL

>member
-141 NQTEKTPPRTNLSE
+141 NQTEKVPPRTNLSE

-170 LPPQDYNLDASPT
+170 LPSQDYDLDASPT

-255 HNENAL
+255 HNETAFR
-261 KKYLTQINVDQ
+261 KYLTQTNVDK

-336 FKVAVLD
+336 FKVAILD

-462 EAYSSYVD
+462 EAYSSYVEG
-470 SLNRSKNSKKEKNE
+470 LHRSKNSKKKKSPPKENTQNTLPVKYEKTPRINISPNKTKSLKKPIQPIDTRIKNNNE
-484 KRIASNENNTP
+484 TAFNKRKE
-495 TKLGINSLPQ
+495 
-505 YKKIFAEKGKQ
+505 
-516 AKIKAQKIAQI
+516 KIAQPM
-527 VDSLYFSQLE
+527 SME
-537 GTRKDI
+537 
-543 PSYMRQFEGKYKDR
+543 
-557 KKKANA
+557 
-563 IGQLLGIMQA
+563 
-573 VSAIENKTQES
+573 
-584 KDNVILAAQKYE
+584 
-596 QTHQQ
+596 
-601 AKRTKAML
+601 
-609 KFATKANNTSKT
+609 
-621 ETKSDVPQ
+621 
-629 PKKKKKEPSPKTI
+629 
-642 SKEKIL
+642 
-648 QNIND
+648 
-653 SLVTIDDKKH
+653 
-663 IQFYLEDKPLKP
+663 
-675 QMKKTVKMAA
+675 
-685 ATKEK
+685 
-690 NKAPQTVAPAKEQKA
+690 
-705 FIYHPKPVLNK
+705 
-716 EKSPTTNSAPEIQEK
+716 
-731 RAPLNMNRIFNKL
+731 RIFNKL

>member
-141 NQTEKTPPRTNLSE
+141 NQTEKVPPRTNLSE

-170 LPPQDYNLDASPT
+170 LPSQDYDLDASPT

-255 HNENAL
+255 HNETAFR
-261 KKYLTQINVDQ
+261 KYLTQTNVDK

-336 FKVAVLD
+336 FKVAILD

-462 EAYSSYVD
+462 EAYSSYVEG
-470 SLNRSKNSKKEKNE
+470 LHRSKNSKKKKSPPKENTQNTLPVKYEKTPRINISPNKTKSLKKPIQPIDTRIKNNNE
-484 KRIASNENNTP
+484 TAFNKRKE
-495 TKLGINSLPQ
+495 
-505 YKKIFAEKGKQ
+505 
-516 AKIKAQKIAQI
+516 KIAQPM
-527 VDSLYFSQLE
+527 SME
-537 GTRKDI
+537 
-543 PSYMRQFEGKYKDR
+543 
-557 KKKANA
+557 
-563 IGQLLGIMQA
+563 
-573 VSAIENKTQES
+573 
-584 KDNVILAAQKYE
+584 
-596 QTHQQ
+596 
-601 AKRTKAML
+601 
-609 KFATKANNTSKT
+609 
-621 ETKSDVPQ
+621 
-629 PKKKKKEPSPKTI
+629 
-642 SKEKIL
+642 
-648 QNIND
+648 
-653 SLVTIDDKKH
+653 
-663 IQFYLEDKPLKP
+663 
-675 QMKKTVKMAA
+675 
-685 ATKEK
+685 
-690 NKAPQTVAPAKEQKA
+690 
-705 FIYHPKPVLNK
+705 
-716 EKSPTTNSAPEIQEK
+716 
-731 RAPLNMNRIFNKL
+731 RIFNKL
-744 KQKQEQKKLEQ
+744 KQKQEQKKMEQ

>member
-10 YDYIYD
+10 YDYIYN

-141 NQTEKTPPRTNLSE
+141 NQTEKVPPRTNLSE

-170 LPPQDYNLDASPT
+170 RPPQDYNLDASPT

-462 EAYSSYVD
+462 EAYSSYVEG
-470 SLNRSKNSKKEKNE
+470 LHRSKNSKKKKSPPKENTQNTLPVKYEKTPRINISPNKTKSLKKQIQPIDTRIKNNNE
-484 KRIASNENNTP
+484 TAFNKRKE
-495 TKLGINSLPQ
+495 
-505 YKKIFAEKGKQ
+505 
-516 AKIKAQKIAQI
+516 KIAQPM
-527 VDSLYFSQLE
+527 SME
-537 GTRKDI
+537 
-543 PSYMRQFEGKYKDR
+543 
-557 KKKANA
+557 
-563 IGQLLGIMQA
+563 
-573 VSAIENKTQES
+573 
-584 KDNVILAAQKYE
+584 
-596 QTHQQ
+596 
-601 AKRTKAML
+601 
-609 KFATKANNTSKT
+609 
-621 ETKSDVPQ
+621 
-629 PKKKKKEPSPKTI
+629 
-642 SKEKIL
+642 
-648 QNIND
+648 
-653 SLVTIDDKKH
+653 
-663 IQFYLEDKPLKP
+663 
-675 QMKKTVKMAA
+675 
-685 ATKEK
+685 
-690 NKAPQTVAPAKEQKA
+690 
-705 FIYHPKPVLNK
+705 
-716 EKSPTTNSAPEIQEK
+716 
-731 RAPLNMNRIFNKL
+731 RIFNKL

-785 PDRTKEQDSRAME
+785 PDRTKEQDFRAME

>member
-10 YDYIYD
+10 YDYVYD

-141 NQTEKTPPRTNLSE
+141 NQTEKVPPRTNLSE
-155 RYLQFINAPQTQQAE
+155 RYLQFINAPQSQQAE

-284 LGKTSNIM
+284 FGKTSNIM

-336 FKVAVLD
+336 FKVAILD

-423 HPLFHIHYDYS
+423 HPMFHIHYDYS

-462 EAYSSYVD
+462 EAYSSYVEG
-470 SLNRSKNSKKEKNE
+470 LHRSKNSKKKKSPPKENTQNTLPVKYEKTP
-484 KRIASNENNTP
+484 RINISPNK
-495 TKLGINSLPQ
+495 TKSL
-505 YKKIFAEKGKQ
+505 KKQIQ
-516 AKIKAQKIAQI
+516 PIDTKIKNNNETAFNKRKEKIAQPM
-527 VDSLYFSQLE
+527 SME
-537 GTRKDI
+537 
-543 PSYMRQFEGKYKDR
+543 
-557 KKKANA
+557 
-563 IGQLLGIMQA
+563 
-573 VSAIENKTQES
+573 
-584 KDNVILAAQKYE
+584 
-596 QTHQQ
+596 
-601 AKRTKAML
+601 
-609 KFATKANNTSKT
+609 
-621 ETKSDVPQ
+621 
-629 PKKKKKEPSPKTI
+629 
-642 SKEKIL
+642 
-648 QNIND
+648 
-653 SLVTIDDKKH
+653 
-663 IQFYLEDKPLKP
+663 
-675 QMKKTVKMAA
+675 
-685 ATKEK
+685 
-690 NKAPQTVAPAKEQKA
+690 
-705 FIYHPKPVLNK
+705 
-716 EKSPTTNSAPEIQEK
+716 
-731 RAPLNMNRIFNKL
+731 RIFNKL

-770 AIKELYRIMQQVAAK
+770 AIKELYKIMQQVAAK

>member
-141 NQTEKTPPRTNLSE
+141 NQTEKVPPRTNLSE

-170 LPPQDYNLDASPT
+170 RPPQDYNLDASPT

-462 EAYSSYVD
+462 EAYSSYVEG
-470 SLNRSKNSKKEKNE
+470 LHRSKNSKKKKSPPKENTQNTLPVKYEKTPRINISPNKTKSLKKQIQPIDTRIKNNNE
-484 KRIASNENNTP
+484 TAFNKRKE
-495 TKLGINSLPQ
+495 
-505 YKKIFAEKGKQ
+505 
-516 AKIKAQKIAQI
+516 KIAQPM
-527 VDSLYFSQLE
+527 SME
-537 GTRKDI
+537 
-543 PSYMRQFEGKYKDR
+543 
-557 KKKANA
+557 
-563 IGQLLGIMQA
+563 
-573 VSAIENKTQES
+573 
-584 KDNVILAAQKYE
+584 
-596 QTHQQ
+596 
-601 AKRTKAML
+601 
-609 KFATKANNTSKT
+609 
-621 ETKSDVPQ
+621 
-629 PKKKKKEPSPKTI
+629 
-642 SKEKIL
+642 
-648 QNIND
+648 
-653 SLVTIDDKKH
+653 
-663 IQFYLEDKPLKP
+663 
-675 QMKKTVKMAA
+675 
-685 ATKEK
+685 
-690 NKAPQTVAPAKEQKA
+690 
-705 FIYHPKPVLNK
+705 
-716 EKSPTTNSAPEIQEK
+716 
-731 RAPLNMNRIFNKL
+731 RIFNKL

-785 PDRTKEQDSRAME
+785 PDRTKEQDFRAME